1 MMQKLRDPKNVKMI
15 SLFVAAIF
23 VLGCFALTLTQSG
36 VNSVASAA
44 SSESAIGVVN
54 YQMLLSQVPDLQNV
68 QTSMKQEID
77 NAQNDFDEKSK
88 TMNDTEKQRYYQQLQ
103 ERLSNKEK
111 ELMDPVLKKIETTIK
126 KVADKKGLSVVVDKN
141 TVVYGG
147 LDITDEVSKALQSQN
162 PYQPLPLLLAFF
174 GSKRQ
179 AVAITAE
186 SKVSDPSL

>member
-54 YQMLLSQVPDLQNV
+54 YQMLLSQNV

-77 NAQNDFDEKSK
+77 NAQKDFDEKSK

-147 LDITDEVSKALQSQN
+147 LDITDEVSKALQS
-162 PYQPLPLLLAFF
+162 
-174 GSKRQ
+174 GK
-179 AVAITAE
+179 
-186 SKVSDPSL
+186 

>member
-1 MMQKLRDPKNVKMI
+1 M
-15 SLFVAAIF
+15 
-23 VLGCFALTLTQSG
+23 
-36 VNSVASAA
+36 ASAA

-77 NAQNDFDEKSK
+77 NAQKDFDEKSK

-111 ELMDPVLKKIETTIK
+111 ELMDPVLKKIETTVK

-147 LDITDEVSKALQSQN
+147 LDITDEVSKALQS
-162 PYQPLPLLLAFF
+162 
-174 GSKRQ
+174 GK
-179 AVAITAE
+179 
-186 SKVSDPSL
+186 

>member
-23 VLGCFALTLTQSG
+23 VLGCFALTLTQS
-36 VNSVASAA
+36 A

-77 NAQNDFDEKSK
+77 NAQKDFDEKSK

-147 LDITDEVSKALQSQN
+147 LDITDEVSKALQS
-162 PYQPLPLLLAFF
+162 
-174 GSKRQ
+174 GK
-179 AVAITAE
+179 
-186 SKVSDPSL
+186 

>member
-54 YQMLLSQVPDLQNV
+54 YQMLLSQVPDLQ
-68 QTSMKQEID
+68 EID
-77 NAQNDFDEKSK
+77 NAQKDFDEKSK

-147 LDITDEVSKALQSQN
+147 LDITDEVSKALQS
-162 PYQPLPLLLAFF
+162 
-174 GSKRQ
+174 GK
-179 AVAITAE
+179 
-186 SKVSDPSL
+186 

>member
-23 VLGCFALTLTQSG
+23 VLGCFALTLT
-36 VNSVASAA
+36 
-44 SSESAIGVVN
+44 
-54 YQMLLSQVPDLQNV
+54 DLQNV

-77 NAQNDFDEKSK
+77 NAQKDFDEKSK

-147 LDITDEVSKALQSQN
+147 LDITDEVSKALQS
-162 PYQPLPLLLAFF
+162 
-174 GSKRQ
+174 GK
-179 AVAITAE
+179 
-186 SKVSDPSL
+186 